1 MNILFL
7 TISWPSNNERN
18 LYSDLMG
25 EFIIHGHKVYV
36 VNAVESTLNASS
48 HFCVENDLHL
58 LKVRAGK
65 IKKTNYLRKTLSL
78 LRLNFQMKKAINKHL
93 KDINYDLIIANTPP
107 ITFSGLIIYL
117 KQKYAAPFYL
127 LLKDIWPQGSV
138 DLKVFKKFSPPWF
151 FFRFHEKRIYKH
163 ADYIGCM
170 SPKGVDYILK
180 QNPELSSKKVE
191 ECPNSI
197 RPVYHSNTHNLET
210 RKKFGIPQ
218 NSTLF
223 IFSGNLGKGHGLDF
237 LVDAIKNLAD
247 YDKAFFIIG
256 GSGTHFKYLQNYFR
270 KMKPVNAMLYERLP
284 LNDYIEIASASDV
297 GLILLD
303 KRYSVPQFP
312 SRLLSYLELA
322 KPVLCAINP
331 GTDIGEIV
339 ENAGCGRS
347 VIHGDMDG
355 FINAVKY
362 LSTDI
367 EARKKMGQNSIKLLE
382 EKYTV
387 KRGYEIIMKHFKN

>member
-1 MNILFL
+1 
-7 TISWPSNNERN
+7 
-18 LYSDLMG
+18 
-25 EFIIHGHKVYV
+25 
-36 VNAVESTLNASS
+36 
-48 HFCVENDLHL
+48 
-58 LKVRAGK
+58 
-65 IKKTNYLRKTLSL
+65 
-78 LRLNFQMKKAINKHL
+78 
-93 KDINYDLIIANTPP
+93 
-107 ITFSGLIIYL
+107 
-117 KQKYAAPFYL
+117 
-127 LLKDIWPQGSV
+127 
-138 DLKVFKKFSPPWF
+138 
-151 FFRFHEKRIYKH
+151 
-163 ADYIGCM
+163 
-170 SPKGVDYILK
+170 
-180 QNPELSSKKVE
+180 
-191 ECPNSI
+191 
-197 RPVYHSNTHNLET
+197 
-210 RKKFGIPQ
+210 
-218 NSTLF
+218 
-223 IFSGNLGKGHGLDF
+223 LGKGHGLDF